1 MEGAS
6 KPDEV
11 LCFRNREMP
20 GRSTQMSYRS
30 LQVYL
35 VPFLILIF
43 ALPLGVLA
51 GTIFGIGAVLLSA
64 ISFHHSRRLVRKFQ
78 KPHRDDQPLDEEVCR
93 ARQSATLDELSAG
106 IAHEINNPL
115 GIIAQEIEWMQHV
128 LKSDSLKDLKDLD
141 DCKDSLREIAQ
152 QVDRCKEIVHKLLSL
167 AHESEP
173 VIQCVDVNNLID
185 SMTDLVE
192 REVSKKNIKVFRKLH
207 PDLPAVYS
215 DPPLLRQVILNL
227 LVNASHAIEKDGIIS
242 ISTAAENGAVQIIVR
257 DTGCGIPNENLDRI
271 FTPFFSTKRQGK
283 GTGLGLAIC
292 RGIIERL
299 GGYIS
304 VTSDI
309 GRSTAFTIHLPIKRR
324 VEEES

>member
-1 MEGAS
+1 MA
-6 KPDEV
+6 
-11 LCFRNREMP
+11 
-20 GRSTQMSYRS
+20 YRY

-43 ALPLGVLA
+43 ALPLGALA
-51 GTIFGIGAVLLSA
+51 GTFFGIGAVLLSA
-64 ISFHHSRRLVRKFQ
+64 ISFYYSWRLVRKFRQ
-78 KPHRDDQPLDEEVCR
+78 PRRDNNSFDEQVCR
-93 ARQSATLDELSAG
+93 AQQSASLDELSAG

-115 GIIAQEIEWMQHV
+115 GIIAQEIEWMRQV
-128 LKSDSLKDLKDLD
+128 LKSDSLKELKELD

-167 AHESEP
+167 ARETEP
-173 VIQCVDVNNLID
+173 VIQCVDINNLID
-185 SMTDLVE
+185 SMTDLVV
-192 REVSKKNIKVFRKLH
+192 REVSDKNIRIVRKLH

-227 LVNASHAIEKDGIIS
+227 LVNASHAIEKDGLIS
-242 ISTAAENGAVQIIVR
+242 ITTTAEDGAVEIIVR

-271 FTPFFSTKRQGK
+271 FTPFFSTKPQGK

-304 VTSDI
+304 VTSDV
-309 GRSTAFTIHLPIKRR
+309 GRSTAFTIHLPIKRC
-324 VEEES
+324 VQGET

>member
-1 MEGAS
+1 MTTRDLHA
-6 KPDEV
+6 
-11 LCFRNREMP
+11 
-20 GRSTQMSYRS
+20 
-30 LQVYL
+30 YL
-35 VPFLILIF
+35 IPALI
-43 ALPLGVLA
+43 
-51 GTIFGIGAVLLSA
+51 LLSA
-64 ISFHHSRRLVRKFQ
+64 VPVGLLAGVSIGLGVALLAGAWFFHAWSLSRKSHGV
-78 KPHRDDQPLDEEVCR
+78 DQANRCIDEQVCR
-93 ARQSATLDELSAG
+93 AREFATVDELSAG

-115 GIIAQEIEWMQHV
+115 GIIAQEIEWIQHV
-128 LKSDSLKDLKDLD
+128 LKSDSLKGLKDLD

-167 AHESEP
+167 AREAEP
-173 VIQCVDVNNLID
+173 VIQCVDINHLIE

-192 REVSKKNIKVFRKLH
+192 REVSDKNIKIVRNLQ

-242 ISTAAENGAVQIIVR
+242 ITTVAENGAVEIVVR
-257 DTGCGIPNENLDRI
+257 DTGCGIPNENLQRI
-271 FTPFFSTKRQGK
+271 FTPFFSTKPQGK

-304 VTSDI
+304 ATSDV
-309 GRSTAFTIHLPIKRR
+309 GRSTAFTIHLPIQRC
-324 VEEES
+324 VQGET